1 MFLLIYILYG
11 CLGIKLISFLFFC
24 VSILFGGSMINKKW
38 DVILDNEFKKDYF
51 RDLGVFIK
59 SEYKRHI
66 CYPKY
71 SDVFNALRFTD
82 YDQVKVVILGQ
93 DPYHGVG
100 EAHGLSFS
108 VHDDVRRPPSLNN
121 ILKELN
127 SDLGI
132 VRSGNELTD
141 WAKQGVLL
149 LNSVLTVVKDTPLSH
164 KGKGWEIFT
173 DNIIRYLND
182 REEPIVFILWGSY
195 ARSKKELI
203 TNRRHLILESAHPS
217 PLSANRGFF
226 GSRPFSRTND
236 FLIKNGISP
245 IKW

>member
-1 MFLLIYILYG
+1 
-11 CLGIKLISFLFFC
+11 
-24 VSILFGGSMINKKW
+24 MINKKW
-38 DVILDNEFKKDYF
+38 DIILDNEFKKDYF
-51 RDLGVFIK
+51 RDLGVFVK
-59 SEYKRHI
+59 GEYEKHT
-66 CYPKY
+66 CFPKY
-71 SDVFNALRFTD
+71 SDVFNALRYTD
-82 YDQVKVVILGQ
+82 YDDVKVVILGQ
-93 DPYHGVG
+93 DPYHGEG

-108 VHDDVRRPPSLNN
+108 VHDDVKRPPSLNN

-127 SDLGI
+127 NDLGI

-141 WAKQGVLL
+141 WAMQGVLL

-182 REEPIVFILWGSY
+182 RKEPIVFILWGSY

-203 TNRRHLILESAHPS
+203 NNKKHLIIESAHPS
-217 PLSANRGFF
+217 PLSASRGFF
-226 GSRPFSRTND
+226 GSRPFSRAND
-236 FLIKNGISP
+236 FLVRNGISP

>member
-1 MFLLIYILYG
+1 
-11 CLGIKLISFLFFC
+11 
-24 VSILFGGSMINKKW
+24 MINKKW
-38 DVILDNEFKKDYF
+38 DIILKDEFKKDYF
-51 RDLGVFIK
+51 RNLGCFVK
-59 SEYKRHI
+59 SEYKKHI

-82 YDQVKVVILGQ
+82 YDEVKVVILGQ
-93 DPYHGVG
+93 DPYHGEG

-108 VHDDVRRPPSLNN
+108 VHDDVKRPPSLNN

-182 REEPIVFILWGSY
+182 RNEPIVFILWGSY

-203 TNRRHLILESAHPS
+203 TNKKHFIIESAHPS
-217 PLSANRGFF
+217 PLSASRGFF
-226 GSRPFSRTND
+226 GSRPFSRAND
-236 FLIKNGISP
+236 FLVKNGISP

>member
-1 MFLLIYILYG
+1 
-11 CLGIKLISFLFFC
+11 
-24 VSILFGGSMINKKW
+24 MINKKW
-38 DVILDNEFKKDYF
+38 DIILKDEFNKDYF
-51 RDLGVFIK
+51 KKLGCFVK
-59 SEYKRHI
+59 SEYKSHK
-66 CYPKY
+66 CFPKY

-82 YDQVKVVILGQ
+82 YDEVKVVILGQ
-93 DPYHGVG
+93 DPYHGEG

-121 ILKELN
+121 ILKELYN
-127 SDLGI
+127 DLGV
-132 VRSGNELTD
+132 VRKGNELTD
-141 WAKQGVLL
+141 WAMQGVLL

-203 TNRRHLILESAHPS
+203 TNKNHFIIESAHPS
-217 PLSANRGFF
+217 PLSASRGFF
-226 GSRPFSRTND
+226 GSRPFSRANQ
-236 FLIKNGISP
+236 FLESKGVSP

>member
-1 MFLLIYILYG
+1 
-11 CLGIKLISFLFFC
+11 
-24 VSILFGGSMINKKW
+24 MINKKW

-59 SEYKRHI
+59 SEYKRHT

-93 DPYHGVG
+93 DPYHGEG